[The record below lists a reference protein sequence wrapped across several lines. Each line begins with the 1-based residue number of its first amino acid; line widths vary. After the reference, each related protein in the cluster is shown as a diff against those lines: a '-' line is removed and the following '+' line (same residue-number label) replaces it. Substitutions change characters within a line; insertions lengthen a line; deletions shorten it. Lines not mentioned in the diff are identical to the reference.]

1 MKKITLLL
9 FFLLSFVGFSQ
20 GTKEKIQSY
29 LNENKTTLGL
39 TSQDISDWIIQSEGN
54 SESTG
59 INTYFIRQ
67 RYQGIGIVRAI
78 SNMWIKNDAVINGG
92 ENLISNIAQKVNT
105 TTPSISVTDGI
116 STAFVQLDEVQPS
129 SIQIIEKDQYKY
141 KLSNGNL
148 TEDPISAELSFY
160 LTENNTLRLAW
171 SYIFYTQDYKHLW
184 SAIIDATDGKL
195 LEKYDM
201 ILSCNF
207 GNHLNHNDNQ
217 EGDNQFTRQFFNNNT
232 NKSILLAPQVGSY
245 RVLPYYIESPN
256 HGSSQLISTSGNATA
271 SPYGWHDTNGTDAV
285 DYTIT
290 RGNNVWAQEDANG
303 NNGTG
308 TSPDGGSGLS
318 FDYPYGGTSVSPSTY
333 TPASTTNLFYM
344 NNIMHDI
351 WYQYGFNETNA
362 NFQQNNYGKGGV
374 NTINGDAVFADSQD
388 GSGINNANFS
398 ITSDGNRPR
407 MQMFL
412 FDVGKPRP
420 TLTINSP
427 ASVAGNYTVMDSH
440 FSPGHVDIPAAPTGL
455 TQDLV
460 LFNDDSGDPSDACS
474 ASANAAAINGKIA
487 VIRRG
492 GGCLFIPKV
501 KTAQNAGAIA
511 VIIVGN
517 DPTNDISMGG
527 ADATVTIPAIYLNQ
541 APGEAIIT
549 AMASGTVNAK
559 LSRPAGSF
567 VNSDGDFDNGVIAHE
582 YGHGI
587 STRLTGGGVGNCL
600 QNAEQA
606 GEGWSDWMALM
617 LQIKAT
623 DTGAEAK
630 TIGTFV
636 AKQSINGSG
645 IRQYPYSTDMSINPK
660 TFANSNDTEE
670 HNLGEFMTVV
680 LWDLTWEYIHKF
692 GFDPN
697 IYTGTG
703 GNNKV
708 MQLVID
714 AFKLQPCSPSFVQ
727 FRNALIQAEQ
737 NTSGGQ
743 NNCLITEVFR
753 RRGMGLNA
761 SSGSNTIA
769 TDQVQDFTAFPAG
782 PNCTLGVNYYENE
795 DMIKIYPNPSN
806 GQINIRIN
814 QFTGKVN
821 LQVVDLNGRVVYSLN
836 NTDFNIEKTINL
848 SHLQSG
854 MYIVKID
861 GSELKYT
868 KKIILNY

>member
-1 MKKITLLL
+1 MKKITILL
-9 FFLLSFVGFSQ
+9 FFLISFLGFAQ
-20 GTKEKIQSY
+20 GPKEKIQSY
-29 LNENKTTLGL
+29 LDENKTKLGL
-39 TSQDISDWIIQSEGN
+39 TTQDISDWIIQSEGN

-59 INTYFIRQ
+59 INTYYIKQ
-67 RYQGIGIVRAI
+67 RYQGIEIVRAI
-78 SNMWIKNDAVINGG
+78 SNMWMKNGEVINGG
-92 ENLISNIAQKVNT
+92 ENLVSNVAQKVNT
-105 TTPSISVTDGI
+105 TNSSISVTDGV
-116 STAFVQLDEVQPS
+116 SRAFAQLNETQPS
-129 SIQIIEKDQYKY
+129 SIQILEKNQYKY

-148 TEDPISAELSFY
+148 TEDPISAELSYY

-201 ILSCNF
+201 TISCNF
-207 GNHLNHNDNQ
+207 GSPANHTEHN
-217 EGDNQFTRQFFNNNT
+217 EVANQFTQSFFNNNT
-232 NKSILLAPQVGSY
+232 NKSILLAPAVGSY
-245 RVLPYYIESPN
+245 RVYPYYTESPN
-256 HGSSQLISTSGNATA
+256 HGPSVLLSTSGNATA
-271 SPYGWHDTNGTDAV
+271 SPFGWHDTDGTDAV
-285 DYTIT
+285 NYTIT

-308 TSPDGGSGLS
+308 TSPNGGAPLS
-318 FDYPYGGTSVSPSTY
+318 FDFAYGGTNVAATTY
-333 TPASTTNLFYM
+333 TSAATTNLFYM

-351 WYQYGFNETNA
+351 WYQYGFNEANF
-362 NFQQNNYGKGGV
+362 NFQQNNYGKYTQAGI
-374 NTINGDAVFADSQD
+374 TGDAVFADSQD
-388 GSGINNANFS
+388 GSGTNNANFS
-398 ITSDGNRPR
+398 TQADGTRPR

-412 FDVGKPRP
+412 FDTGKPRP

-427 ASVAGNYTVMDSH
+427 ASVAGDYSIIDNA
-440 FSPGHVDIPAAPTGL
+440 FSPGHATIPTAPAGI
-455 TQDLV
+455 TQNLV
-460 LFNDDSGDPSDACS
+460 LFNDGTPDTSDACT
-474 ASANAAAINGKIA
+474 AATNAAALNGKIA
-487 VIRRG
+487 VVRRG
-492 GGCLFIPKV
+492 DCAFVEKV
-501 KTAQNAGAIA
+501 KFAQNAGSVA
-511 VIIVGN
+511 VVVVGN
-517 DPTNDISMGG
+517 DGTNVSMGG
-527 ADATVTIPAIYLNQ
+527 ADATITIPAVYLNQ
-541 APGEAIIT
+541 AQGEVLIT
-549 AMASGTVNAK
+549 TMGTATVNGK
-559 LSRPAGSF
+559 LSIPATTY
-567 VNSDGDFDNGVIAHE
+567 VNTDGDLDNGVIAHE

-587 STRLTGGGVGNCL
+587 SNRLTGGGVATCL

-606 GEGWSDWMALM
+606 GEGWSDWFALM

-630 TIGTFV
+630 PMGTFI
-636 AKQSINGSG
+636 QSQPVNGSG
-645 IRQYPYSTDMSINPK
+645 IRQYPYSTNMAINPK
-660 TFANSNDTEE
+660 TFAASNDAEV

-680 LWDLTWEYIHKF
+680 LWDLTWAYINKF
-692 GFDPN
+692 GYDSN

-708 MQLVID
+708 MRLVID
-714 AFKLQPCSPSFVQ
+714 ALKLQPCSPSFVQ
-727 FRNALIQAEQ
+727 FRTAIIQADQ
-737 NTSGGQ
+737 NTTGGQ
-743 NNCLITEVFR
+743 NYCMITEVFR

-761 SSGSNTIA
+761 SSGSNNNA
-769 TDQVQDFTAFPAG
+769 LDQVEDFTAFPPG

-868 KKIILNY
+868 KKIILN